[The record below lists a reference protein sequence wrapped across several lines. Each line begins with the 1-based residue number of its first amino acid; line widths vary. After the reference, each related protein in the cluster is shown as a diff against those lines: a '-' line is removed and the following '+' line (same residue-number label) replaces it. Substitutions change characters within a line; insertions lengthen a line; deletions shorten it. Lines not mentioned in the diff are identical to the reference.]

1 MTWSPTKRLSRL
13 SNHHFVLSGLK
24 CAKKIGIPW
33 HCHHQPK
40 MLMDSNCLHPILS
53 IRSVRINICKTKL
66 HFSNDVKFWWAHL
79 TSLFFF
85 LNIHCSSGYLLL
97 LPSCC
102 SNNHSTVVSHW
113 GHIFFSP
120 ILMFGLNTYLFW
132 PCLHGLYA
140 LSGLLDIVHQC
151 AGLPN
156 NGATGWSLFFSFG
169 HQFCFPTK
177 LKSFKREPK
186 LEEKTVTSE
195 YEWLQTPKWP
205 RGLLWCSST
214 DHQKWCCW

>member
-1 MTWSPTKRLSRL
+1 MMWS
-13 SNHHFVLSGLK
+13 FGE
-24 CAKKIGIPW
+24 
-33 HCHHQPK
+33 
-40 MLMDSNCLHPILS
+40 PIS
-53 IRSVRINICKTKL
+53 PASV
-66 HFSNDVKFWWAHL
+66 F
-79 TSLFFF
+79 FFF

-113 GHIFFSP
+113 GHIFFPP

-156 NGATGWSLFFSFG
+156 NEATGWSLFFSFG

-186 LEEKTVTSE
+186 LEEKTELRQNMNGFRHQNDQEGCCGAPVQISRNGVADKELASLFLYWSVYSGNKRFINASIMSVTLVHFVKAPFNIWYQVCIS
-195 YEWLQTPKWP
+195 
-205 RGLLWCSST
+205 CSLS
-214 DHQKWCCW
+214 KP